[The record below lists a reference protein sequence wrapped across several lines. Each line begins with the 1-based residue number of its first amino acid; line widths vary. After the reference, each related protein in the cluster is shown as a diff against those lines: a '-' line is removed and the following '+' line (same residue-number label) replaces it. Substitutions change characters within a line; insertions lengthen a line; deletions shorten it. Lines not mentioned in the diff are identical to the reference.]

1 MTKKTVEL
9 TAEES
14 AALVRLNDNMQ
25 ACNDFLGQMQQRC
38 QAQLVQLQG
47 ETRNVW
53 TQLADKYDLDLKHVN
68 YELSRDGKSLV
79 ATAER
84 FDV

>member
-1 MTKKTVEL
+1 MTKKTIEL
-9 TAEES
+9 TADE
-14 AALVRLNDNMQ
+14 AASLMRLNDNMQ

-38 QAQLVQLQG
+38 QAQLAQLQN
-47 ETRNVW
+47 ETRQVW

-68 YELSRDGKSLV
+68 YELARDGKSLV